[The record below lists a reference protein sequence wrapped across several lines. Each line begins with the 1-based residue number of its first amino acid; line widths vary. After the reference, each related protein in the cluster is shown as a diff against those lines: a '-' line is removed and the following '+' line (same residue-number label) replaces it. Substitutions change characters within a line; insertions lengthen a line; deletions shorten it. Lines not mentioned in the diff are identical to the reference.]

1 MYEYYFHSLSN
12 IISTLF
18 TFPLA
23 FSMLQVPGSYSHKHI
38 KCLQKMKMWPKECRI
53 LCFLEDIN
61 IKKILIPID
70 YLVHLSILFKMIYK
84 QPIALFEFELI
95 DWNTTSGNR
104 NQFKQSPNSNYRNLN
119 QCPIFYMLKKWFTYE
134 KNTLL
139 KLTEVEVSG
148 LPSFAYIFRQEFE

>member
-1 MYEYYFHSLSN
+1 MYEYCFNSLSN

-23 FSMLQVPGSYSHKHI
+23 FSMSQVPGSYSHKHI

-84 QPIALFEFELI
+84 QPIALFDVELI
-95 DWNTTSGNR
+95 DWTTTSGNR
-104 NQFKQSPNSNYRNLN
+104 NQFRQSRNSNYRNLN
-119 QCPIFYMLKKWFTYE
+119 QCSIFYKLKNGLLMRK
-134 KNTLL
+134 TLC
-139 KLTEVEVSG
+139 SN
-148 LPSFAYIFRQEFE
+148 